1 MIRQFDMALPFPQLW
16 LMVPASM
23 IIGADLSALYVLRKT
38 RSAHDTD
45 LMTALERS
53 GTGYVRIDRDR
64 RILASN
70 AAMKS
75 LTGLSDDALAK
86 RQISS
91 LFVDHEHAG
100 SGRFITNIVFTPPY
114 DRTHSYDLT
123 AVKKDG
129 ARVSV
134 EIWFAGEVPSVK
146 NQTQWLVRDVSETKE
161 VERLRLREER
171 YKSSRTFA
179 NIGTWDWIVGT
190 DQLHWSEEVAPMFG
204 LPNGTP
210 ASYSLFCEAVH
221 PEDRAYVKEN
231 EDICIAQNL
240 KHDVEYRVVWPD
252 GSVRWLRETGN
263 LLRDERGKLKRMIG
277 VVRDITD
284 QKEIEQRYRHMAYHD
299 PLTGLPNRGLFEQ
312 RLDLAVQRATRH
324 QAKTAVMFIDLG
336 KFKSIN
342 DTYGHMVGDEVLVE
356 AGSRLKSVV
365 RGTDTV
371 ARIGGDEFVLILED
385 LKSLDEAENLARK
398 VIRAFDKPME
408 ILNHSLT
415 IDLSIGISIC
425 PDNAAT
431 APELI
436 RIADKAMYA
445 AKAAGHNQVRSA

>member
-1 MIRQFDMALPFPQLW
+1 MIRRLDMAFPFPELW
-16 LMVPASM
+16 LVALASM
-23 IIGADLSALYVLRKT
+23 LIGVGFSGLYFSRKT
-38 RSAHDTD
+38 HHAPDTG

-53 GTGYVRIDRDR
+53 GLGYVRIDSAGC
-64 RILASN
+64 ILSHN
-70 AAMKS
+70 AALEN
-75 LTGLSDDALAK
+75 LTGLSNDEFTKL
-86 RQISS
+86 RISS
-91 LFVDHEHAG
+91 LFVDHEHTG
-100 SGRFITNIVFTPPY
+100 SGRFITSIVFTPPY

-129 ARVSV
+129 ARIPV
-134 EIWFAGEVPSVK
+134 EVWFAGEVSGTK
-146 NQTQWLVRDVSETKE
+146 AQTQWLIRDVRETKE
-161 VERLRLREER
+161 VERLRLSEER

-179 NIGTWDWIVGT
+179 NIGTWDWTVGS
-190 DQLHWSEEVAPMFG
+190 DALHWSEEVAPMFG
-204 LPNGTP
+204 LPSDTVP
-210 ASYSLFCEAVH
+210 AYSLFCEAVH
-221 PEDRAYVKEN
+221 PEDRARVKEN

-252 GSVRWLRETGN
+252 GTVRWLRETGN
-263 LLRDERGKLKRMIG
+263 LLRDEHGNLMRMIG

-284 QKEIEQRYRHMAYHD
+284 QKEIEHRYRHMAYHD

-324 QAKTAVMFIDLG
+324 QVSTAVMFLDLG

-342 DTYGHMVGDEVLVE
+342 DTYGHIVGDEVLIE
-356 AGSRLKSVV
+356 AGSRLKSAV

-385 LKSLDEAENLARK
+385 LKNVNEADKLAQK
-398 VIRAFDKPME
+398 IIAAFQEPMD
-408 ILNHSLT
+408 ILSHSLT

-431 APELI
+431 TAELI
-436 RIADKAMYA
+436 HLADTAMYA
-445 AKAAGHNQVRSA
+445 AKAAGRNKVRTA